1 MKHINVWISSGLVF
15 FFNTLDSLRVEI
27 GEDIGLKY
35 LVMRVNL
42 HMFLS
47 LNLSLSLDYKTSCA

>member
-1 MKHINVWISSGLVF
+1 MKHIDVWISSEVVF
-15 FFNTLDSLRVEI
+15 FTLDSLRVEI

-47 LNLSLSLDYKTSCA
+47 LNLFLSRL